1 MSCLKAFLYET
12 LKNFPA
18 GKVEKLVQDSEK
30 TLGKRV
36 QYCNPHLEAY
46 AEELAGRLMSDKK
59 PPVTDVA
66 DDSSENEELLKS
78 EILGLREQL
87 TVLKEDNKRSSDN
100 ERRKLSAAKSELR
113 KALTQNEDLSK
124 KLGEAARQIMELQ
137 AQIDTGNSVVA
148 PE

>member
-46 AEELAGRLMSDKK
+46 AEELAGSHG
-59 PPVTDVA
+59 
-66 DDSSENEELLKS
+66 DSTAE
-78 EILGLREQL
+78 
-87 TVLKEDNKRSSDN
+87 
-100 ERRKLSAAKSELR
+100 
-113 KALTQNEDLSK
+113 KALHRDMAVSQHSR
-124 KLGEAARQIMELQ
+124 LGRVPGQI
-137 AQIDTGNSVVA
+137 TPPA
-148 PE
+148 PEGSFKVLEKPESGVL

>member
-1 MSCLKAFLYET
+1 MLRHYEICIG
-12 LKNFPA
+12 LGERCCSGSLWGKSSGWVLA
-18 GKVEKLVQDSEK
+18 GPPGSFQDSLVAVLSMK
-30 TLGKRV
+30 
-36 QYCNPHLEAY
+36 
-46 AEELAGRLMSDKK
+46 SDKK
-59 PPVTDVA
+59 PPVTDAA